1 MDKRNKKRMK
11 LIVVD
16 DHPLVRQGI
25 EMVTSLEEDI
35 EVVGFAA
42 NGREAAALLEESRPD
57 IALVDLRMPG
67 EHGLEIVKKGRDISP
82 VCKFIILTSYVT
94 EEEIREAMISE
105 VDGYILKDALPEEL
119 LSAIRL
125 VFGGKKYFDPAV
137 VQYAMGSRD
146 TEETD
151 TLSQLTTR
159 ELEVLTALA
168 KGMNNRSISEALFI
182 SEHTVKK
189 HIGQILE
196 KLELQDRTQAALF
209 AVSKG
214 LNKKE

>member
-1 MDKRNKKRMK
+1 MGEKKMK
-11 LIVVD
+11 IIVVD

-25 EMVTSLEEDI
+25 EMVTGLEDDI
-35 EVVGFAA
+35 ELVGFAS
-42 NGREAAALLEESRPD
+42 NGREAIKLLEENRPD

-67 EHGLEIVKKGRDISP
+67 EYGLDVVKEGQAIHPS
-82 VCKFIILTSYVT
+82 CKFIILTSYVT
-94 EEEIREAMISE
+94 EEDIREAMATR

-125 VFGGKKYFDPAV
+125 VYWGKKYFDPAV
-137 VQYAMGSRD
+137 VQYAMEKKDAEGD
-146 TEETD
+146 
-151 TLSQLTTR
+151 LLGQLTPR
-159 ELEVLTALA
+159 ELDVLTALA
-168 KGMNNRSISEALFI
+168 KGLNNRSIAETLYI

-196 KLELQDRTQAALF
+196 KLELKDRTQAALF

-214 LNKKE
+214 LNKG

>member
-1 MDKRNKKRMK
+1 MGSKNMR
-11 LIVVD
+11 IVIVD

-25 EMVTSLEEDI
+25 EMVTNLEEDI
-35 EVVGFAA
+35 EVVGFAS
-42 NGREAAALLEESRPD
+42 NGRDAVKLIEESSPD

-67 EHGLEIVKKGRDISP
+67 EHGLDVVRKGQT
-82 VCKFIILTSYVT
+82 VCPTCKYIILTSYVT
-94 EEEIREAMISE
+94 EEDIREAMATK

-125 VFGGKKYFDPAV
+125 VFWGKKYFDPAV
-137 VQYAMGSRD
+137 VQYAMDKKDSG
-146 TEETD
+146 EGNI
-151 TLSQLTTR
+151 LAQLTTR
-159 ELEVLTALA
+159 ELDVLTALS
-168 KGMNNRSISEALFI
+168 KGLNNRSIAETLYI

-196 KLELQDRTQAALF
+196 KLELKDRTQAALF

-214 LNKKE
+214 LHKDA

>member
-1 MDKRNKKRMK
+1 MGEKKMK
-11 LIVVD
+11 IIIVD

-25 EMVTSLEEDI
+25 EMVTGLEDDI
-35 EVVGFAA
+35 ELVGFAS
-42 NGREAAALLEESRPD
+42 NGREAIKLLQENRPD

-67 EHGLEIVKKGRDISP
+67 EHGLDVVKEGKVVHP
-82 VCKFIILTSYVT
+82 ACKFIILTSYVT
-94 EEEIREAMISE
+94 EEDIREAMATK

-125 VFGGKKYFDPAV
+125 VFWGKKYFDPAV
-137 VQYAMGSRD
+137 VQYAMEKKGAEGD
-146 TEETD
+146 L
-151 TLSQLTTR
+151 LSQLTPR
-159 ELEVLTALA
+159 ELDVLAALA
-168 KGMNNRSISEALFI
+168 KGLNNRSIAENLYI

-196 KLELQDRTQAALF
+196 KLELKDRTQAALF

-214 LNKKE
+214 LNKGR

>member
-1 MDKRNKKRMK
+1 MASKNMK
-11 LIVVD
+11 IVIVD

-25 EMVTSLEEDI
+25 EMVTNLEEDI
-35 EVVGFAA
+35 EVVGFAS
-42 NGREAAALLEESRPD
+42 NGRDAVRIIEEANPD

-67 EHGLEIVKKGRDISP
+67 EHGLDVVRKGQVLCP
-82 VCKFIILTSYVT
+82 TCKFIILTSYVT
-94 EEEIREAMISE
+94 EEDIREAMAAR

-125 VFGGKKYFDPAV
+125 VFWGKKYFDPAV
-137 VQYAMGSRD
+137 VQYAMQKKDSD
-146 TEETD
+146 EED
-151 TLSQLTTR
+151 VLAQLTTR
-159 ELEVLTALA
+159 ERDVLTALA
-168 KGMNNRSISEALFI
+168 KGLNNRSIAETLYI

-196 KLELQDRTQAALF
+196 KLELKDRTQAALF

-214 LNKKE
+214 LNKEA